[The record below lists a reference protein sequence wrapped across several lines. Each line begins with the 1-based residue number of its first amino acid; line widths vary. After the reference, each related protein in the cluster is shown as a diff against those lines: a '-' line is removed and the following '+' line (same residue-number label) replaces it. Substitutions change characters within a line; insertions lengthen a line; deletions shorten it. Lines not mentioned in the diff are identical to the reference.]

1 MKKNLLKI
9 LCGVVCACLLC
20 LSLVACGGT
29 SWAGTTMKNP
39 GETDGYQN
47 VGFVYETENYLYYI
61 NGVAISSDNNTFGQ
75 PVKGALMAIDKTDLS
90 GKSEVVVPKL
100 FASTNYKQG
109 LFVKDGYVYY
119 GTPSTDKTASNTIA
133 YNEMTFMRTKL
144 DGTGSESY
152 FTVGSLSTDYR
163 FFEKDG
169 VVYILYYDTADTA
182 LVCYNTSTRTETEI
196 AKTDATVQKETVG
209 EDNEH
214 GESLAAYKFT
224 SEGVAYT
231 VTVYNEEYN
240 EDKLNDNQAT
250 RSSASYNKVY
260 KYVVGGEA
268 STVVLGG
275 ASDGATY
282 EIKFVKDGK
291 LYYSSVKN
299 NVTKNFVTSDVIDA
313 KTEVNADAAIEGN
326 IIVDGVAYSLAEGK
340 VYKQS
345 VAKTSVNDKKI
356 VAVCDTISTMLFIKD
371 GELYYVNSSTQ
382 LAKIELDNEDAHEVV
397 LSESTVVTTWY
408 TPATMTIGETDY
420 IFFADSS
427 SLGLNYVQYVK
438 LDDAQIVAEDTN
450 DDDKDDKWTYAESAT
465 NFLGQISDAD
475 KASVVTA
482 KINAISNKL
491 VSGDIE
497 LDKNEDGSYKVTD
510 GKYSFAPVTEARA
523 AYEALSATAKASVTA
538 TTLELLENYEKA
550 IEKMALYIKLEGID
564 DYVNMP
570 DENAKTALES
580 AYNEV
585 KADIVKFMESDEFA
599 TVGSYIKDQYKWYF
613 QKAQKI
619 FEPESK

>member
-29 SWAGTTMKNP
+29 SWAGTTMKTP
-39 GETDGYQN
+39 GETEGYQN

-61 NGVAISSDNNTFGQ
+61 NGVATSSNDNTFGK

-100 FASTNYKQG
+100 FASTSYKQG

-119 GTPSTDKTASNTIA
+119 GTPSTDKTSSNTIA

-152 FTVGSLSTDYR
+152 FTVSSLSTDYR

-169 VVYILYYDTADTA
+169 VVYILYYDTSDTA

-224 SEGVAYT
+224 SVGVAYT

-260 KYVVGGEA
+260 KYVVGEEK
-268 STVVLGG
+268 SVIVLGG
-275 ASDGATY
+275 INDGATY

-291 LYYSSVKN
+291 FYFTQVKN
-299 NVTKNFVTSDVIDA
+299 GVTKNLVTSDKFD
-313 KTEVNADAAIEGN
+313 TESVFVDADAAVEGN
-326 IIVDGVAYSLAEGK
+326 IIANGVAYSLAEGK

-345 VAKTSVNDKKI
+345 VEKDNNDKQI
-356 VAVCDTISTMLFIKD
+356 VAVCDTISTMLFVKD

-397 LSESTVVTTWY
+397 LTESTVVTTWY
-408 TPATMTIGETDY
+408 TPSTMTIGETDY

-427 SLGLNYVQYVK
+427 SLGLNYVKYVK
-438 LDDAQIVAEDTN
+438 LDDAQIIAEDTN
-450 DDDKDDKWTYAESAT
+450 DDGKDDKWAYAESAT

-497 LDKNEDGSYKVTD
+497 LDKNEDGYIVTD

-523 AYEALSATAKASVTA
+523 AYEALSATAKASVTSTA
-538 TTLELLENYEKA
+538 LELLENYEKA
-550 IEKMALYIKLEGID
+550 IEMMALYIKLEGID
-564 DYVNMP
+564 AYVNMP
-570 DENAKTALES
+570 TDTAKTALES
-580 AYNEV
+580 AYNEI

-619 FEPESK
+619 FEPETK